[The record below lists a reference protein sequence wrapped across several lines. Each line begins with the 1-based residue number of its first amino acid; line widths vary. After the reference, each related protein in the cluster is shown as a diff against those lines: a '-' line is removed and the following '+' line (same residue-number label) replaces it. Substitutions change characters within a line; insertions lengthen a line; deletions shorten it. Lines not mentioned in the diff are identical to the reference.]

1 MVMAI
6 NELLYYYFKLKN
18 GSPYAIIVW
27 PIPVNTTAMTAYR
40 ELTEA
45 QKAFYLANPSASAL
59 EVWKCELSPPYVPTT
74 PDLQEYIAQKVKELK
89 DACYASVTVTTLEY
103 AAAKDKI
110 NNITADSFFSLT
122 EANKVVNSFRTQSKK
137 ALTVYN
143 AYKPQIEAA
152 STVDA
157 VDIVYTQAINQIDG

>member
-1 MVMAI
+1 MTY
-6 NELLYYYFKLKN
+6 YYYFVRGRKIERFITPMY
-18 GSPYAIIVW
+18 GSW
-27 PIPVNTTAMTAYR
+27 FE
-40 ELTEA
+40 ELTPE
-45 QKAFYLANPSASAL
+45 QLEFYLANPNATVQ
-59 EVWKCELSPPYVPTT
+59 EVINCQLNPPYVPPT

-110 NNITADSFFSLT
+110 NNITAESYYSLT

-143 AYKPQIEAA
+143 AYKPQIEVA

-157 VDIVYTQAINQIDG
+157 VDIVYTQAINQING